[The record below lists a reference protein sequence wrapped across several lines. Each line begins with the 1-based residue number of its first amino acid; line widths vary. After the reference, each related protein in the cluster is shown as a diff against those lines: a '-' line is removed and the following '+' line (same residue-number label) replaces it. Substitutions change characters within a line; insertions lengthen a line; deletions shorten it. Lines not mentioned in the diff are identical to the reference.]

1 MKEKII
7 ELLKNDEKISF
18 SKIAKDLD
26 TSFVEVLRNAPK
38 PTVRKYPIDK
48 KDELFEIL
56 NKWDKVLLL
65 VITPNFVLEI
75 KDKFPK
81 GKYGHG
87 FLNFHDKES
96 SIGGHLSANNIK
108 EIFIVTDNM
117 FGKKSCSI
125 KFFDGNEKEVFA
137 VYVPRDEKGQIIEKY
152 LEEFNNL

>member
-18 SKIAKDLD
+18 SKIAKDLN
-26 TSFVEVLRNAPK
+26 TSFVEVLRNAPE

-65 VITPNFVLEI
+65 VITPDFVLEI

-87 FLNFHDKES
+87 FLNSHDKES
-96 SIGGHLSANNIK
+96 SIFEIIALTSESLSQEHPEATSLLPDFFFNI
-108 EIFIVTDNM
+108 
-117 FGKKSCSI
+117 
-125 KFFDGNEKEVFA
+125 
-137 VYVPRDEKGQIIEKY
+137 
-152 LEEFNNL
+152 

>member
-7 ELLKNDEKISF
+7 DLLKNDEKISF
-18 SKIAKDLD
+18 SKIAKDLNI
-26 TSFVEVLRNAPK
+26 SFVEALRNAPE
-38 PTVRKYPIDK
+38 PIVRKYSVEKIDQ
-48 KDELFEIL
+48 LFEIL
-56 NKWDKVLLL
+56 NNWEKVLLL

-96 SIGGHLSANNIK
+96 SIGGHLSVENIK

-125 KFFDGNEKEVFA
+125 KFFDGNEKEIFA
-137 VYVPRDEKGQIIEKY
+137 VYVPRDEKGQLIEKY
-152 LEEFNNL
+152 LKEFNNL